1 MAIVLTSDQIHD
13 AVTNLNLPIKR
24 AKVDLAASGDL
35 IAAVSGKKIRV
46 LALAVKF
53 ATSTTLKLQSGGST
67 DLTGAMTGTDFAWG
81 WNPAGWVQ
89 TASGEKL
96 NAVMGSSVQLSGT
109 IVYVEV

>member
-1 MAIVLTSDQIHD
+1 MESVLTGDLIHD
-13 AVTNLNLPIKR
+13 ATTNANLVVKR
-24 AKVDLAASGDL
+24 AKVDAAASADL
-35 IAAVSGKKIRV
+35 IAAVTGKKIRV
-46 LALAVKF
+46 LALA
-53 ATSTTLKLQSGGST
+53 ANYASSTTLKLQSGGST
-67 DLTGAMTGTDFAWG
+67 GLTGAMTGTSFVWP